1 MFKFLNITNHQ
12 LTAAQ
17 TAEITLAGYEVM
29 DLPEDLKEQ
38 WGQLNTENWQDIC
51 HKIWQFIV
59 TNNIDTA
66 LVAGYAPAMYDI
78 AYNMDRAG
86 LTPVYADTARESVE
100 TKMEDGSVRKT
111 AVFKHK
117 GFYSIINGSKWSE

>member
-1 MFKFLNITNHQ
+1 MSKFLNVTNHN

-17 TAEITLAGYEVM
+17 INEIKTAGFEAVE
-29 DLPEDLKEQ
+29 LPEELKTQ
-38 WGQLNTENWQDIC
+38 WSQLNTENWQEVC
-51 HKIWQFIV
+51 HKVWEFIMS
-59 TNNIDTA
+59 NNIDTA

-78 AYNMDRAG
+78 AFNMDRAG

-100 TKMEDGSVRKT
+100 IILEDGSVRKT

>member
-1 MFKFLNITNHQ
+1 MSKFLNITNHQ
-12 LTAAQ
+12 LTNEQ
-17 TAEITLAGYEVM
+17 LDEIKRSGYEIVE
-29 DLPEDLKEQ
+29 LPEDLKTT
-38 WGQLNTENWQDIC
+38 WGQLNVDNWAGVCNDI
-51 HKIWQFIV
+51 WNFIV
-59 TNNIDTA
+59 KNNVDTA

-78 AYNMDRAG
+78 SYNMDRAG